1 MAQPNI
7 IEAITAASASRE
19 LIKTSYSIAPAAESK
34 KPRRSATS
42 LTCVNL
48 APFSD
53 KEVPRYRYSQYD
65 QRHVLLAAG
74 VPVVQATCEPRSQ
87 IRMDWWW
94 RIRGPSKRLRLRGK
108 QGESSHNA
116 LRTRSLFGYSSASA
130 RSAALPQ
137 STPTEHPIQYDTPA
151 TIKKT
156 CPPAIARVGFRT
168 CWISRQKCHQAE
180 PATLTRNQRFLG
192 KTRQISQGGNML
204 RMRGKRGGSQEVSV
218 EASRRSIHS
227 SQASASEGDEGFQ
240 SLTTSKT

>member
-1 MAQPNI
+1 LRQEAEHDSRTGRVNSSPSPHSYTYVLLLGVPSLSSTVLLLRRKAKSPAVQPPV
-7 IEAITAASASRE
+7 R
-19 LIKTSYSIAPAAESK
+19 P
-34 KPRRSATS
+34 
-42 LTCVNL
+42 CVNL

-65 QRHVLLAAG
+65 QHHVLLAAG

-116 LRTRSLFGYSSASA
+116 LRIRSLFGYSSASA

-137 STPTEHPIQYDTPA
+137 STPTEHPTQYDTPA

-168 CWISRQKCHQAE
+168 CWISRQKSHQAW
-180 PATLTRNQRFLG
+180 
-192 KTRQISQGGNML
+192 
-204 RMRGKRGGSQEVSV
+204 
-218 EASRRSIHS
+218 
-227 SQASASEGDEGFQ
+227 
-240 SLTTSKT
+240 